1 MIVFKNYLRILKSY
15 LPIIAVYTVIFVV
28 LAMISSSANGTNS
41 STYTTTDVKIA
52 IINNDKDS
60 KFINNF
66 QKYVEDKAELVTIE
80 SNENALK
87 DALFFRTVDYIM
99 IVPTNYTSDFMAGK
113 DVKIETMQ
121 VPDSSGATYSKTV
134 MNKYL
139 NTASIYLTAGI
150 DEDTLAKKVQEDLSK
165 EATVTFDKITTSNQL
180 ENAQYFYNFA
190 NYTLLSIVIM
200 VVAMVMVSFN
210 EQKIKRRM
218 IISPMSYKSVNR
230 QLLLGNILTSYGV
243 LALYVI
249 ASIVLYKDAML
260 TTNGILL
267 MANAFVFINVA
278 LVLSYFISQ
287 LTTSR
292 EIVSGVGNVVGLGS
306 SFIAGAF
313 VPQQFLGSIV
323 LTIAKFTPS
332 YWFISNNIKITKL
345 TEFNMDTM
353 QPIFINIGIMLA
365 FAIVFYI
372 LIQIISRLKLKK

>member
-41 STYTTTDVKIA
+41 STYVTTDVKIA

-66 QKYVEDKAELVTIE
+66 QKYVEDKAKLVTIE

-99 IVPTNYTSDFMAGK
+99 IVPTNYTTDFMAGK

-121 VPDSSGATYSKTV
+121 VPDSTGATYSKTL

-139 NTASIYLTAGI
+139 NTANIYLTAGI

-165 EATVTFDKITTSNQL
+165 EATVILDKVVTSNQL
-180 ENAQYFYNFA
+180 ENAEYFYNFS

-230 QLLLGNILTSYGV
+230 QLLLGNVLTSYGV
-243 LALYVI
+243 WLLYVI

-267 MANAFVFINVA
+267 MVNAFIFVNFA
-278 LVLSYFISQ
+278 LVFSYFISQ
-287 LTTSR
+287 LTISR

-306 SFIAGAF
+306 SFISGAF
-313 VPQQFLGSIV
+313 VPQQFLGSFV
-323 LTIAKFTPS
+323 LMIAKFTPS

-345 TEFNMDTM
+345 TEFTMDTM
-353 QPIFINIGIMLA
+353 QPVFINMGIIIA
-365 FAIVFYI
+365 FAIGFYI
-372 LIQIISRLKLKK
+372 LIQVVSKLKLKK

>member
-15 LPIIAVYTVIFVV
+15 LPIIGVYTVIFVV

-121 VPDSSGATYSKTV
+121 VPDSTGATYSKTL

-139 NTASIYLTAGI
+139 NTASIYLIAGI

-165 EATVTFDKITTSNQL
+165 EATVTFDKVTTSNQL

-218 IISPMSYKSVNR
+218 IISPTSYKSVNR

-313 VPQQFLGSIV
+313 VPQQFLGSVV